1 MLCDLHVSEDLVKHN
16 NQILQNWEM
25 DGKQI
30 WFAPAFR
37 ARLLDFNGTL
47 YLRTTVAGISE
58 KSDKQIIVRT
68 YYCYYEL
75 C

>member
-30 WFAPAFR
+30 WFAPIFR
-37 ARLLDFNGTL
+37 ESLLELNETL
-47 YLRTTVAGISE
+47 YLRTVAGILE
-58 KSDKQIIVRT
+58 KSAKWIIVHT